1 MSKRRRTARRR
12 HIMPGNKTVE
22 FVCPKC
28 GFKLTSNR
36 PEEIRQL
43 KALKARG
50 VLRCPFCNTKF

>member
-1 MSKRRRTARRR
+1 
-12 HIMPGNKTVE
+12 MPGNKTVE